1 MANSVPA
8 LLAVALL
15 VAISSLHGRGGAD
28 SSGSHQAQACD
39 PARQTCCFTP
49 EGRAVPSGYQRG
61 PYTCLP
67 NGTWG

>member
-1 MANSVPA
+1 MANPLPA

-15 VAISSLHGRGGAD
+15 VVISSVQGRGWVD
-28 SSGSHQAQACD
+28 PSGTRQAQACD

-49 EGRAVPSGYQRG
+49 EGQAVPPGHQRG